1 MTTWN
6 PPPDFAGRVVIEKLT
21 ELSQRY
27 GVASST
33 LIDAIKRL
41 PPEVQEARKRRI
53 TERKRETGM
62 MGNIARYSGA
72 AKKQRNPVGVTLYRE
87 SHESIIEREI
97 RNATIAFELHYC
109 GVADRHQGW
118 PIMGYAT

>member
-6 PPPDFAGRVVIEKLT
+6 PPPDFAGRVVVEKLA

-33 LIDAIKRL
+33 LIGAIKRL
-41 PPEVQEARKRRI
+41 PLEVQEARKRRI

-62 MGNIARYSGA
+62 MGNIARYNGT

-87 SHESIIEREI
+87 APESVIEREI
-97 RNATIAFELHYC
+97 RDATMAFELHYC
-109 GVADRHQGW
+109 DVAERHEGW
-118 PIMGYAT
+118 PIMGYTT